1 MSDDQV
7 TIDPA
12 FRPTPPRT
20 GWSGWI
26 RFGALAAA
34 AFLMG
39 WLLRSPT
46 SGESEA
52 TETTTSTVAS
62 TREPTSTT
70 RPPEA
75 TVTTTVSAVGELEVP
90 LGEAVPG
97 FTDVITMAVSG
108 GMWGEE
114 VEVLRWRSSQPAPE
128 TILSFPVDS
137 PNGGEEF
144 VGLDAAGTWYATQD
158 DSDVLRVGPVAAI
171 TEALDW
177 WEPTREAVGLRVVS
191 AAWHDTAPGQLAWL
205 SCPRA
210 PDGPGS
216 LFTLDV
222 ANGSVDAASV
232 AVSGACGNSDM
243 WLTRWG
249 DWGFAFERAGDTAG
263 QDGWEEVP
271 DWTVLLDPDGF
282 ELAQFEQGPGGIY
295 MVAVGPAGTVWNQE
309 PMDGAPSSF
318 LLSLDAQQRTMVP
331 GIAQGEWVDQA
342 QWSPD
347 GSLVA
352 VVTTAGQQSVR
363 VLDTASGETV
373 AEMAANHSLRVV
385 DAATGEIVAAVDELG
400 PVVFQTCWSSDG
412 QYLLVGHDR
421 DDEGAAG
428 TALVVYEV
436 ESAAIAVER
445 PVREAHYFRE
455 IRTFEPS
462 SVAVQFTPVEW
473 RIGLDE
479 EWGPNVYTVS
489 MSAHASPVLL
499 DQIEGVYGRLIWEET
514 IVDLCNIGFYPIG
527 GDLVDIGDTYQT
539 IEGCGA
545 NPTAMQDAF
554 DEFGLPKSACLGV
567 TTGGADHEY
576 CAPLRVDEIP

>member
-1 MSDDQV
+1 MPDDQV

-12 FRPTPPRT
+12 FRPTPPRA

-46 SGESEA
+46 TGEPDRAEA
-52 TETTTSTVAS
+52 APSTTILTRATTSSIPPSTTTS
-62 TREPTSTT
+62 P
-70 RPPEA
+70 
-75 TVTTTVSAVGELEVP
+75 TTTAAPVGLEVP

-97 FTDVITMAVSG
+97 FTDAITVAVSG
-108 GMWGEE
+108 GVWGEE
-114 VEVLRWRSSQPAPE
+114 VEILRWRSSQPAPD
-128 TILSFPVDS
+128 TILSFRADS
-137 PNGGEEF
+137 PNGQEEF
-144 VGLDAAGTWYATQD
+144 VGLDAAGIWYAIQD
-158 DSDVLRVGPVAAI
+158 EYDVLSVRPVAAT
-171 TEALDW
+171 TEEEAW
-177 WEPTREAVGLRVVS
+177 WAPTRETVGLRVVS
-191 AAWHDTAPGQLAWL
+191 AAWHDTASGQLAWL
-205 SCPRA
+205 SCSRA
-210 PDGPGS
+210 PDGPGT
-216 LFTLDV
+216 LYTLDV
-222 ANGSVDAASV
+222 ADGSADAASV
-232 AVSGACGNSDM
+232 AVPGACGDSGM
-243 WLTRWG
+243 WLNRWG
-249 DWGFAFERAGDTAG
+249 DWGFVFERAGDLAG
-263 QDGWEEVP
+263 QNGWEQVP

-282 ELAQFEQGPGGIY
+282 ELAQFEQGAGGIY
-295 MVAVGPAGTVWNQE
+295 MVAAGPTGTVWNQE
-309 PMDGAPSSF
+309 SMDGAPSSF
-318 LLSLDAQQRTMVP
+318 LLSLDGQQRTPVP

-347 GSLVA
+347 GSLIA
-352 VVTTAGQQSVR
+352 VVTTAGQQSIR

-412 QYLLVGHDR
+412 RYLLVGHDR

-428 TALVVYEV
+428 TALVVYDV

-445 PVREAHYFRE
+445 PIREAHYFRE

-473 RIGLDE
+473 RIGLEE
-479 EWGPNVYTVS
+479 EWGPGVYTVW
-489 MSAHASPVLL
+489 MSAHASPLLL
-499 DQIEGVYGRLIWEET
+499 DQIEGAYGKLIWEET
-514 IVDLCNIGFYPIG
+514 VVDLCNIGFYPVRSSSI
-527 GDLVDIGDTYQT
+527 DIGDTYQT

-554 DEFGLPKSACLGV
+554 DEFGLPQSACLGV
-567 TTGGADHEY
+567 TTDGVDHEY
-576 CAPLRVDEIP
+576 CAPLGVDEIP